1 MSSDAG
7 IYGLRSCG
15 QRHGDVFTSPIVV
28 SYMLDSIGYT
38 ADKDLSDTSIL
49 EPSCGEGEFLIEI
62 AHRLSQS
69 AATFGFDFRT
79 AFERNVYAYDID
91 SDKLDKCRER
101 LYAEG
106 FSISDDAHIICAD
119 FLKADL
125 PLFDC
130 IVGNPPYIRYE
141 QIPDSELQT
150 YKSLFKTFHYRAD
163 LYVLFFE
170 KTLMHLKEG
179 GRHCFIC
186 ANRWLKNEYGK
197 KLRKLV
203 ASSFNLESII
213 SLEKAKDAFQDE
225 VLAYPAITLI
235 SRNAP
240 GQTFKYAEIDTVR
253 SLNDLSYA
261 SLPAPASSDWSGIFN
276 RIDDDTL
283 LTIEDMGFIVGI
295 GVATGA
301 DAVFISKELPSLVEN
316 ELLLP
321 ALNARD
327 ISGNSIHWSGKYLL
341 NPYKPNGDL
350 IDLSQ
355 YPKAAAYLVE
365 NREQLQNRHVAK
377 KHPARWYKTID
388 RIVPG
393 IKDVPKI
400 LLPDIS
406 GNTMIFVDPG
416 KFYPQHNIYYIA
428 GGSLEQLQLLSAM
441 LMSDFVRNQ
450 LLSITN
456 CMNGGYPRWQSQY
469 LRKLVMPDV
478 KSIGEELS
486 SRMLD
491 AYRQSDVDGINA
503 VMKDIV
509 RQPRKKNG
517 RTQQAGV
524 QLSFGF

>member
-15 QRHGDVFTSPIVV
+15 QRHGDVFTSPLVV

-38 ADKDLSDTSIL
+38 ADRDLSCTSIL
-49 EPSCGEGEFLIEI
+49 EPSCGNGEFLIEI
-62 AHRLSQS
+62 ARRLAQS
-69 AATFGFDFRT
+69 AAGFGFDFCS
-79 AFERNVYAYDID
+79 AFERNVYACDID
-91 SDKLDKCRER
+91 SEKIEKCRKR
-101 LYAEG
+101 LYSEG
-106 FSISDDAHIICAD
+106 FSISVDAHMLCSD
-119 FLKADL
+119 FLKTDL

-141 QIPDSELQT
+141 QIPQSELQT
-150 YKSLFKTFHYRAD
+150 YKSIFKTFYYRAD

-170 KTLMHLKEG
+170 KTLMHLKDG

-203 ASSFNLESII
+203 ASSFRLESII
-213 SLEKAKDAFQDE
+213 SLEKSKDAFQDV

-235 SRNAP
+235 SGNAP
-240 GQTFKYAEIDTVR
+240 ASTFNYTEIDTVL
-253 SLNDLSYA
+253 SLGNLSYS
-261 SLPAPASSDWSGIFN
+261 SLPSPTNSDWNGIFN

-301 DAVFISKELPSLVEN
+301 DAVFISKELPALVEN

-321 ALNARD
+321 ALNAKD

-355 YPKAAAYLVE
+355 YPKAEAYLLE

-393 IKDVPKI
+393 IKDLPKI

-406 GNTMIFVDPG
+406 GNTMIFVDSG

-478 KSIGEELS
+478 NNIGEELS
-486 SRMLD
+486 SRLLT
-491 AYRQSDVDGINA
+491 AYHQSDVNGINA
-503 VMKDIV
+503 VMRDIV
-509 RQPRKKNG
+509 SQPRNRTG
-517 RTQQAGV
+517 RSQQAGV
-524 QLSFGF
+524 QLSLGF